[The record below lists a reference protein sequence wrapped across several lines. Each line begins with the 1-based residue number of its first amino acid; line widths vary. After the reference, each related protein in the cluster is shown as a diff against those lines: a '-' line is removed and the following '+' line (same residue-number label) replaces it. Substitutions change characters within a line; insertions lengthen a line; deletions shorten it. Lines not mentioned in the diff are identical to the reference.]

1 MLGKTKK
8 IIDKYN
14 IVSKPIRFLY
24 SFYVGYL
31 KKKDNKL
38 LTDYLSKNS
47 KPFTLR
53 QQDTLFSL
61 VVPIYN
67 TPKNL
72 LNEMIDS
79 VKDQTYSNWELILVD
94 DKSTDKNTIAN
105 AEKYVKSDKRIK
117 LVKLVKNLG
126 ISGATNKGIEKS
138 KGDFICLLDHD
149 DILHCNALSEA
160 ANIVKNHPNVEL
172 IYTDEAKIKDS
183 VVFDPFFKT
192 GWNPE
197 FIRSVNYIT
206 HFTSMRRATLERC
219 GFERSEFDGAQDWEL
234 FMRISNNIDPRNIY
248 HIPKILYFWR
258 VHSNSTSE
266 SVNAKPYV
274 VDSQRRLL
282 EEYYKEN
289 SSKNIS
295 PKISDKGCW
304 YRIFKNENSL
314 LNENDYDLR
323 KKKISIVHEGNT
335 IEIYNN
341 TNKKLPVKHI
351 NRMIYEVLEG
361 DNGVAVSCLGFNKIL
376 TNLKYII
383 KNKEIIELIQKMSRI
398 SLSKNIYQNTSYNL
412 EKVGDYDYM
421 VINVAKN
428 KDKILNIPIVD

>member
-234 FMRISNNIDPRNIY
+234 FMRISNNIDPRNI
-248 HIPKILYFWR
+248 
-258 VHSNSTSE
+258 
-266 SVNAKPYV
+266 
-274 VDSQRRLL
+274 
-282 EEYYKEN
+282 
-289 SSKNIS
+289 
-295 PKISDKGCW
+295 
-304 YRIFKNENSL
+304 
-314 LNENDYDLR
+314 
-323 KKKISIVHEGNT
+323 
-335 IEIYNN
+335 
-341 TNKKLPVKHI
+341 
-351 NRMIYEVLEG
+351 
-361 DNGVAVSCLGFNKIL
+361 
-376 TNLKYII
+376 
-383 KNKEIIELIQKMSRI
+383 
-398 SLSKNIYQNTSYNL
+398 
-412 EKVGDYDYM
+412 
-421 VINVAKN
+421 
-428 KDKILNIPIVD
+428 

>member
-289 SSKNIS
+289 SSKTIHQNRNLNNSNPSNI
-295 PKISDKGCW
+295 I
-304 YRIFKNENSL
+304 
-314 LNENDYDLR
+314 
-323 KKKISIVHEGNT
+323 
-335 IEIYNN
+335 
-341 TNKKLPVKHI
+341 
-351 NRMIYEVLEG
+351 
-361 DNGVAVSCLGFNKIL
+361 
-376 TNLKYII
+376 
-383 KNKEIIELIQKMSRI
+383 
-398 SLSKNIYQNTSYNL
+398 
-412 EKVGDYDYM
+412 
-421 VINVAKN
+421 
-428 KDKILNIPIVD
+428 

>member
-1 MLGKTKK
+1 MKK
-8 IIDKYN
+8 IIDKYSV
-14 IVSKPIRFLY
+14 VSKPIRFLY
-24 SFYVGYL
+24 SFYVGCL
-31 KKKDNKL
+31 KRKDNKL
-38 LTDYLSKNS
+38 LADYLSRNS
-47 KPFTLR
+47 MPFTLR
-53 QQDTLFSL
+53 QQNTLFSL

-72 LNEMIDS
+72 LNEMINS
-79 VKDQTYSNWELILVD
+79 VKNQTYSNWELILID
-94 DKSTDKNTIAN
+94 DKSTDKNTIVN
-105 AEKYVKSDKRIK
+105 AEESVKSDRRIK
-117 LVKLVKNLG
+117 LVKLTKNLG

-149 DILHCNALSEA
+149 DTLHHNALSEV
-160 ANIVKNHPNVEL
+160 ANIIKNHPNAEF
-172 IYTDEAKIKDS
+172 IYTDEAKVKDG

-197 FIRSVNYIT
+197 FIKSVNYIT
-206 HFTSMRRATLERC
+206 HFTSIRRTTLEKY

-234 FMRISNNIDPRNIY
+234 FMRISNNIDPLNIY

-266 SVNAKPYV
+266 NVNAKPYV

-295 PKISDKGCW
+295 LKISDKGCW
-304 YRIFKNENSL
+304 YRIFKNENNL
-314 LNENDYDLR
+314 LNKSDYSLR
-323 KKKISIVHEGNT
+323 KKKIIIVHEGDT

-341 TNKKLPVKHI
+341 TNKKLPVKHV
-351 NRMIYEVLEG
+351 NRMIHEVLEG
-361 DNGVAVSCLGFNKIL
+361 DNGVVVSCLGFNKIL

-383 KNKEIIELIQKMSRI
+383 KNKEIIGLIQKMSRI
-398 SLSKNIYQNTSYNL
+398 SLSKNIYLNTSYNL
-412 EKVGDYDYM
+412 EKVCDYDYM
-421 VINVAKN
+421 VVNVNKN